1 VTPGPAGG
9 AARPREVTLGG
20 AQAVVG
26 GALATLLLIG
36 AAKQLYSSQMHDA
49 LAKAVADPRAKDLG
63 LSIADARTLAKYTI
77 MVMGVLSVSSVVLGI
92 FVLRRHRPSRLA
104 LTVIGGL
111 VAVMT
116 LFAGPAGWIVTVYIA
131 ASVAMLWSR
140 PARAWFARPPTSPG
154 QLPPSSSGP
163 FVPPPG

>member
-1 VTPGPAGG
+1 VTAAPAGG

-26 GALATLLLIG
+26 GALATVLLIG
-36 AAKQLYSSQMHDA
+36 AAQQLYSSQMHDA
-49 LAKAVADPRAKDLG
+49 LAKAVADPRAKELG

-77 MVMGVLSVSSVVLGI
+77 MAMGVLSVSSVILGI

-111 VAVMT
+111 VAVLT
-116 LFAGPAGWIVTVYIA
+116 LFAGPVGWIVTVYIVV
-131 ASVAMLWSR
+131 SVAMLWSR
-140 PARAWFARPPTSPG
+140 PARAWFAPPPASG
-154 QLPPSSSGP
+154 QLPPAGGGP
-163 FVPPPG
+163 FVPPPR